1 MEGQRNKAP
10 HVGSGRAGEG
20 GDALGVHLRLESS
33 RVLQARTEPDGSLAF
48 ELEVEARP
56 NSRLEVQIWNFSLQ
70 ARLSD
75 GGGGAKTKSYAT
87 DLRRGVSLDT
97 ALPSLLL
104 ALRSVGHAPFAA
116 REVDERYL
124 SRELLESTFGELK
137 PDPGAPRRI
146 DVICSGLNTGKT
158 KALIEAYVRP
168 ALELKRKILVLTC
181 RRAFSRDLKRRL
193 DEASLP
199 SVAVLY
205 SDVWRPKDPESAHG
219 TWGFRDPRIQVVIC
233 TIDSAHKV
241 QDDWQ
246 GLEDLGEGGGGRLLV
261 VLDEL
266 SSLTRHFTLSST
278 LEPVA
283 GGLGARSLPRNLRCA
298 RLWRGI
304 EGAQEIVALDGY
316 VRPTDLAFL
325 GKSAAATGARLAL
338 LFNHRRTCDWR
349 MRLSDS
355 PTAVERDLMSRCR
368 PGGLRAM
375 IIVET
380 AGRAQALASALRKQ
394 AAEILERDPACAPGP
409 FTIGIVIGQARDKQ
423 FDYSD
428 DGRVHVKKLDL
439 AEEGGY
445 KTCDAVIA
453 TSALGAGVDFS
464 DAHFDKIYGIFDAK
478 MPLLEADDIV
488 QLLFRVRRLRGQG
501 EGTGVK
507 GSEHLLLSV
516 RRCSVTPVR
525 ASDAA
530 RHWRESGDTP
540 NGPGL
545 PTEAPAVETYLDL
558 KAEHNGDR
566 RASMPSRHLSVA
578 ARLRQLSIRPSEN
591 LWTTADQG
599 KPSARKEQERRKM
612 EIDWVHKAAPMDVP
626 QILALAE
633 SWDGSLES
641 TAFETVLSLA
651 RQSIADFMVLDLAT
665 LTAGDVEWMWE
676 SRYSLGRKATASLV
690 LLDSQS
696 IEEIEPP
703 SERLYLSKLVAVFR
717 AIGWTGEGD
726 RAKDVLWVD
735 KLCRGLASEQGRA
748 AYREL
753 QSLDPKCPPFDPAR
767 YKSERA
773 VAMQARRV
781 ARYLFETCRGVRKVS
796 SVRDGGAMQNRK
808 RKYLACEGDPMSDV
822 LGRQAGS
829 AAQTSVLH
837 YADAY
842 RVFVKCYDLIRL
854 RSEVALAGTVRTSA
868 MEVGK

>member
-1 MEGQRNKAP
+1 MHVNLLDELPFAEEADLDAEEEDLFACFPFVSVSKAWSPAMGVVYALSNAPGVNPCQVAPGESACDAAKAVVGRTGGVSFSRELEDGQSVHFVLQGAEASTIFSWLFGGLAPGSELRLCIEPDGGVSLRRAKGAPAVGLPANFLEDLPADFFDDLPEEGTEAAGQRR
-10 HVGSGRAGEG
+10 GTDGGTEEQGAGDE
-20 GDALGVHLRLESS
+20 LGVHLRLEPS

-56 NSRLEVQIWNFSLQ
+56 NSRLELQIWNFSLQ

-75 GGGGAKTKSYAT
+75 GGGGAKTKAYAT
-87 DLRRGVSLDT
+87 DLRRGISLDT

-104 ALRSVGHAPFAA
+104 ALRSVGHAPFAV

-124 SRELLESTFGELK
+124 SPELLESTFGELR
-137 PDPGAPRRI
+137 PDPGALRRI

-205 SDVWRPKDPESAHG
+205 SDVWRPKDPQSAHG

-246 GLEDLGEGGGGRLLV
+246 GLEDLGEGGGGGLLV

-266 SSLTRHFTLSST
+266 SSLMRHFTLSST
-278 LEPVA
+278 LEP
-283 GGLGARSLPRNLRCA
+283 
-298 RLWRGI
+298 
-304 EGAQEIVALDGY
+304 EIVALDGY

-325 GKSAAATGARLAL
+325 GKSAASTGARLAL

-349 MRLSDS
+349 IRLSDS

-380 AGRAQALASALRKQ
+380 TGRAQALASALKKQ
-394 AAEILERDPACAPGP
+394 ATEILERDPACAPGP
-409 FTIGIVIGQARDKQ
+409 FTIGIVIGQAKDKQ

-428 DGRVHVKKLDL
+428 DGRARVKKLDL

-507 GSEHLLLSV
+507 G
-516 RRCSVTPVR
+516 
-525 ASDAA
+525 AS
-530 RHWRESGDTP
+530 T
-540 NGPGL
+540 
-545 PTEAPAVETYLDL
+545 
-558 KAEHNGDR
+558 
-566 RASMPSRHLSVA
+566 
-578 ARLRQLSIRPSEN
+578 
-591 LWTTADQG
+591 
-599 KPSARKEQERRKM
+599 
-612 EIDWVHKAAPMDVP
+612 
-626 QILALAE
+626 
-633 SWDGSLES
+633 
-641 TAFETVLSLA
+641 
-651 RQSIADFMVLDLAT
+651 
-665 LTAGDVEWMWE
+665 
-676 SRYSLGRKATASLV
+676 
-690 LLDSQS
+690 
-696 IEEIEPP
+696 
-703 SERLYLSKLVAVFR
+703 
-717 AIGWTGEGD
+717 
-726 RAKDVLWVD
+726 
-735 KLCRGLASEQGRA
+735 CC
-748 AYREL
+748 
-753 QSLDPKCPPFDPAR
+753 CPF
-767 YKSERA
+767 
-773 VAMQARRV
+773 
-781 ARYLFETCRGVRKVS
+781 
-796 SVRDGGAMQNRK
+796 GGA
-808 RKYLACEGDPMSDV
+808 A
-822 LGRQAGS
+822 
-829 AAQTSVLH
+829 
-837 YADAY
+837 
-842 RVFVKCYDLIRL
+842 
-854 RSEVALAGTVRTSA
+854 
-868 MEVGK
+868 

>member
-1 MEGQRNKAP
+1 MHVNLLDELPFAEEADLDAEEEDLFACFPFVSVSKAWSPAMGVVYALSLAPGVNPCQVAPGESACDAAKAVVGRTGGVSFSRELEDGQSAHFVLQGAEASTIFSWLFGGLAPGSELRLCIEPDGGVSLRRAKGAPAVGLPANFLEDLPADFFDDLPEEGTEAAGQRR
-10 HVGSGRAGEG
+10 GTDGGTEEQGAGERG
-20 GDALGVHLRLESS
+20 TEQAAGVQVAGDQAAGEILKRALALLRGSMSVRGELERAGDALGVHLRLESS

-116 REVDERYL
+116 REVDER
-124 SRELLESTFGELK
+124 
-137 PDPGAPRRI
+137 
-146 DVICSGLNTGKT
+146 GLNTGKT

-507 GSEHLLLSV
+507 GGEHLLLSV

-530 RHWRESGDTP
+530 RHWRESGGGP

-626 QILALAE
+626 QIL
-633 SWDGSLES
+633 
-641 TAFETVLSLA
+641 
-651 RQSIADFMVLDLAT
+651 
-665 LTAGDVEWMWE
+665 
-676 SRYSLGRKATASLV
+676 
-690 LLDSQS
+690 
-696 IEEIEPP
+696 
-703 SERLYLSKLVAVFR
+703 
-717 AIGWTGEGD
+717 
-726 RAKDVLWVD
+726 
-735 KLCRGLASEQGRA
+735 
-748 AYREL
+748 
-753 QSLDPKCPPFDPAR
+753 
-767 YKSERA
+767 
-773 VAMQARRV
+773 
-781 ARYLFETCRGVRKVS
+781 
-796 SVRDGGAMQNRK
+796 
-808 RKYLACEGDPMSDV
+808 
-822 LGRQAGS
+822 
-829 AAQTSVLH
+829 
-837 YADAY
+837 
-842 RVFVKCYDLIRL
+842 
-854 RSEVALAGTVRTSA
+854 
-868 MEVGK
+868 